1 MNKKGRV
8 EVDIDVNTEQV
19 EEATEK
25 VDAFVDA
32 LSKTPP
38 QVTIRGCRDCVFNIH
53 PSQMMMY
60 GGTDDDEEE

>member
-1 MNKKGRV
+1 MNKKSRV

-25 VDAFVDA
+25 VDAFVDV
-32 LSKTPP
+32 LSKAPP

-60 GGTDDDEEE
+60 GGTDDDE

>member
-1 MNKKGRV
+1 MNQRSRV

-53 PSQMMMY
+53 PSQMMMFRE
-60 GGTDDDEEE
+60 GADDDE

>member
-1 MNKKGRV
+1 MNKKSRV

-25 VDAFVDA
+25 VDAFVDL
-32 LSKTPP
+32 LSKAPSP
-38 QVTIRGCRDCVFNIH
+38 VTIRGCRDCVFNIH

-60 GGTDDDEEE
+60 GGTDDDE